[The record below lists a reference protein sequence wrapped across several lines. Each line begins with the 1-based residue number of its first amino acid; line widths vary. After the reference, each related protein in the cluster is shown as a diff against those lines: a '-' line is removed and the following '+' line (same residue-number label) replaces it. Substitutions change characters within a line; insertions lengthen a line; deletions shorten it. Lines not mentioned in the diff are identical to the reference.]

1 MKLTLNIPESL
12 SEVTLDQYQQW
23 LKVAEDKEL
32 DNFLQQKMIEIFCGV
47 TLKQV
52 MLIKAKDIE
61 SIVVQISKLFNQKE
75 NKFIDRFKYQDKD
88 FGFIPKLD
96 DMTFGEYVDLD
107 TYLADWQLM
116 HKAMSVLYRPI
127 TFKKKNQYLIEDY
140 ETADKY
146 NMKQMTLDVVF
157 GSMVFFWKL
166 RNELQSRI
174 LNYLANQTEV
184 PISQELQDSLKNGAG
199 INLSM
204 GWQMETSS
212 TSMK

>member
-12 SEVTLDQYQQW
+12 SEVTLNQYQQW
-23 LKVAEDKEL
+23 LKVAEDKEMN
-32 DNFLQQKMIEIFCGV
+32 NFLQQKMIEIFCGV

-75 NKFIDRFKYQDKD
+75 NKFIDRFKYQEKD
-88 FGFIPKLD
+88 FAFIPKLD

-107 TYLADWQLM
+107 NYLADWQLM
-116 HKAMSVLYRPI
+116 HKAMAVLYRPI
-127 TFKKKNQYLIEDY
+127 TFKKKNKYLIEDY

-157 GSMVFFWKL
+157 GSMVFFWNL
-166 RNELQSRI
+166 RNELQNHI
-174 LNYLANQTEV
+174 LSYLANQTEV
-184 PISQELQDSLKNGAG
+184 PISQELRDSLKNGAG

>member
-12 SEVTLDQYQQW
+12 SEVTLNQYQQW
-23 LKVAEDKEL
+23 LKVAEGKDL

-52 MLIKAKDIE
+52 MQIKAKDIE
-61 SIVVQISKLFNQKE
+61 SIVAQISKLFNQKDS
-75 NKFIDRFKYQDKD
+75 KFIDRFKYQEKD

-107 TYLADWQLM
+107 NYLADWQLM
-116 HKAMSVLYRPI
+116 HKAMSVLFRPI

-157 GSMVFFWKL
+157 GSLVFFWNL
-166 RNELQSRI
+166 RNELQKHI

-184 PISQELQDSLKNGAG
+184 PISQELQDSLRNGAG

-204 GWQMETSS
+204 DWQMETSS

>member
-23 LKVAEDKEL
+23 LKVAEDKEMN
-32 DNFLQQKMIEIFCGV
+32 NFLQQKMIEIFCGV

-61 SIVVQISKLFNQKE
+61 SIVVQISELFNQKD
-75 NKFIDRFKYQDKD
+75 NKFIDRFKYQDQD

-127 TFKKKNQYLIEDY
+127 TFKKKNQYLIEEY

-146 NMKQMTLDVVF
+146 NMKQMTLDIVF

-166 RNELQSRI
+166 KNELQSLI
-174 LNYLANQTEV
+174 LSYLANQTEV
-184 PISQELQDSLKNGAG
+184 PISQELRDSLKNGAG

-204 GWQMETSS
+204 DWQMETSS
-212 TSMK
+212 TLMK

>member
-23 LKVAEDKEL
+23 LKVAEGKDL

-52 MLIKAKDIE
+52 MQIKAKDIE
-61 SIVVQISKLFNQKE
+61 SIVVQISKLFNEKDS
-75 NKFIDRFKYQDKD
+75 KFIDRFKHQEKD

-107 TYLADWQLM
+107 NYLADWQLM
-116 HKAMSVLYRPI
+116 HKAMAVLFRPI

-157 GSMVFFWKL
+157 GALVFFWNL
-166 RNELQSRI
+166 RNELQNLI

-184 PISQELQDSLKNGAG
+184 PISQELRDSLKNGVG

-204 GWQMETSS
+204 DWQTETFS

>member
-23 LKVAEDKEL
+23 LKVAEDKEMN
-32 DNFLQQKMIEIFCGV
+32 NFLQQKMIEIFCGV

-52 MLIKAKDIE
+52 MQIKAKDIE
-61 SIVVQISKLFNQKE
+61 SIVVQISKLFNEKDS
-75 NKFIDRFKYQDKD
+75 KFIDRFNYQEKD
-88 FGFIPKLD
+88 FGFVPELSE
-96 DMTFGEYVDLD
+96 MTFGEYVDLD

-157 GSMVFFWKL
+157 GSMVFFWNL
-166 RNELQSRI
+166 RNELQNHI

-184 PISQELQDSLKNGAG
+184 PISQELRDSLKNGAG

-204 GWQMETSS
+204 DWQMETSS
-212 TSMK
+212 TLMR

>member
-1 MKLTLNIPESL
+1 MKLTLSIPETL
-12 SEVTLDQYQQW
+12 NEVTLDQYQRW
-23 LKVAEDKEL
+23 LKVADGKEL
-32 DNFLQQKMIEIFCGV
+32 DNFLQQKMIEIFCGI

-52 MLIKAKDIE
+52 LMIKAKDIE
-61 SIVVQISKLFNQKE
+61 AIVADISKLFKTKDT
-75 NKFIDRFKYQDKD
+75 KFIDRFSCNNQE

-107 TYLADWQLM
+107 NYLADWQLM
-116 HKAMSVLYRPI
+116 HKAMGVLFRPI
-127 TFKKKNQYLIEDY
+127 TFKKKNQYLIEEY

-157 GSMVFFWKL
+157 GAIVFFYHL
-166 RNELQSRI
+166 RNELQKHI

-184 PISQELQDSLKNGAG
+184 PISQELRTSLRNGVG

-204 GWQMETSS
+204 DLHKATY
-212 TSMK
+212 

>member
-23 LKVAEDKEL
+23 LKVAEDKEMN
-32 DNFLQQKMIEIFCGV
+32 NFLQQKMIEIFCGV

-61 SIVVQISKLFNQKE
+61 SIVVQISKLFNQKD
-75 NKFIDRFKYQDKD
+75 NKFIDRFKYQDQD

-116 HKAMSVLYRPI
+116 HKAMAVLYRPI

-157 GSMVFFWKL
+157 GSMVFFWNL
-166 RNELQSRI
+166 RNELQNHI
-174 LNYLANQTEV
+174 LSYLANQMEV

-204 GWQMETSS
+204 DWQMETSY

>member
-12 SEVTLDQYQQW
+12 SEVTLNQYQQW
-23 LKVAEDKEL
+23 LKVAEGKDL

-52 MLIKAKDIE
+52 MQIKAKDIE
-61 SIVVQISKLFNQKE
+61 SIVAQISKLFNQKE
-75 NKFIDRFKYQDKD
+75 SKFIDRFKYQEKD

-107 TYLADWQLM
+107 NYLADWQLM
-116 HKAMSVLYRPI
+116 HKAMAVLFRPI

-157 GSMVFFWKL
+157 GSLVFFWNL
-166 RNELQSRI
+166 RNELQKHI

-184 PISQELQDSLKNGAG
+184 PISQELRDSLKNGAG

-204 GWQMETSS
+204 DWQTETFS

>member
-23 LKVAEDKEL
+23 LKVSEDKEMN
-32 DNFLQQKMIEIFCGV
+32 NFLQQKMIEIFCGV

-61 SIVVQISKLFNQKE
+61 SIVVQISELFNQKD
-75 NKFIDRFKYQDKD
+75 NKFIDRFKYQDQD

-107 TYLADWQLM
+107 TYLSDWQLM
-116 HKAMSVLYRPI
+116 HKAMAVLYRPI

-157 GSMVFFWKL
+157 GSMVFFWNL
-166 RNELQSRI
+166 RNELQNHI
-174 LNYLANQTEV
+174 LSYLANQTEV
-184 PISQELQDSLKNGAG
+184 PISQELRDSLKNGAG

-204 GWQMETSS
+204 DWQMETSS
-212 TSMK
+212 TLMK

>member
-23 LKVAEDKEL
+23 LKVAEDKEMN
-32 DNFLQQKMIEIFCGV
+32 NFLQQKMIEIFCGV

-61 SIVVQISKLFNQKE
+61 SIVVQISELFNQKD
-75 NKFIDRFKYQDKD
+75 NKFIDRFRYQDQD

-157 GSMVFFWKL
+157 GSMVFFWNL
-166 RNELQSRI
+166 RNELQNHI
-174 LNYLANQTEV
+174 LSYLANQTEV
-184 PISQELQDSLKNGAG
+184 PISQELRDSLKNGVG

-204 GWQMETSS
+204 DWQMETSS
-212 TSMK
+212 TLMK

>member
-23 LKVAEDKEL
+23 LKVAEDKEMN
-32 DNFLQQKMIEIFCGV
+32 NFLQQKMIEIFCGV

-61 SIVVQISKLFNQKE
+61 SIVVQISELFNQKDS
-75 NKFIDRFKYQDKD
+75 KFIDRFKYQEQD

-116 HKAMSVLYRPI
+116 HKAMAVLYRPI
-127 TFKKKNQYLIEDY
+127 TFKKKNQYLIEEY

-157 GSMVFFWKL
+157 GSMVFFWNL
-166 RNELQSRI
+166 RNELQNHI
-174 LNYLANQTEV
+174 LSYLANQTEV
-184 PISQELQDSLKNGAG
+184 PISQELRDSLKNGAG

-204 GWQMETSS
+204 DWQMETSS
-212 TSMK
+212 TLMK

>member
-12 SEVTLDQYQQW
+12 SEVTLDQYQKW
-23 LKVAEDKEL
+23 LKVAEGKDL

-61 SIVVQISKLFNQKE
+61 SIVAQISKLFDQK
-75 NKFIDRFKYQDKD
+75 NSKFIDRFKYQEKD

-107 TYLADWQLM
+107 NYLADWQLM
-116 HKAMSVLYRPI
+116 HKAMSVLFRPI

-157 GSMVFFWKL
+157 GSLVFFWNL
-166 RNELQSRI
+166 RNELQKHI

-184 PISQELQDSLKNGAG
+184 PISQELRDSLKNGAG

-204 GWQMETSS
+204 DWQTETFS
-212 TSMK
+212 TLMK

>member
-12 SEVTLDQYQQW
+12 NEITLDQYQQW
-23 LKVAEDKEL
+23 LKVAEGKDL

-52 MLIKAKDIE
+52 MQIKAKDIE
-61 SIVVQISKLFNQKE
+61 SIVAQISKLFNEK
-75 NKFIDRFKYQDKD
+75 NSKFIDRLNYQEKD
-88 FGFIPKLD
+88 FGFIPELSE
-96 DMTFGEYVDLD
+96 MTFGEYVDLD
-107 TYLADWQLM
+107 NYLADWQLM
-116 HKAMSVLYRPI
+116 HKAMSVLFRPI
-127 TFKKKNQYLIEDY
+127 TFKKKNQYLIEEY

-157 GSMVFFWKL
+157 GSLVFFWNL
-166 RNELQSRI
+166 RNELQKHI
-174 LNYLANQTEV
+174 LSYLANQTEV
-184 PISQELQDSLKNGAG
+184 PISQELRDSLKNGVG

-204 GWQMETSS
+204 DWQTETFS

>member
-23 LKVAEDKEL
+23 LKVAEDKEMN
-32 DNFLQQKMIEIFCGV
+32 NFLQQKMIEIFCGV

-61 SIVVQISKLFNQKE
+61 SIVVQISELFNQKE
-75 NKFIDRFKYQDKD
+75 NKFIDRFKYQDQD

-146 NMKQMTLDVVF
+146 NMKQMTLDIVF
-157 GSMVFFWKL
+157 GSMVFFWNL
-166 RNELQSRI
+166 RNELQTHI
-174 LNYLANQTEV
+174 LSYLANQTEV
-184 PISQELQDSLKNGAG
+184 PISQELRDSLKNGAG

-204 GWQMETSS
+204 DWQMETSS
-212 TSMK
+212 TLIK

>member
-23 LKVAEDKEL
+23 LKVAEGKDL

-75 NKFIDRFKYQDKD
+75 NKFIDRFNYQDQE
-88 FGFIPKLD
+88 FGFVPKLD

-107 TYLADWQLM
+107 NYLADWQLI
-116 HKAMSVLYRPI
+116 HKAMGVLFRPI
-127 TFKKKNQYLIEDY
+127 TFKKKNQYLIEEY
-140 ETADKY
+140 ETTDKY

-157 GSMVFFWKL
+157 GAMVFFWKL
-166 RNELQSRI
+166 KNELQSLI
-174 LNYLANQTEV
+174 LSYLANQTEV
-184 PISQELQDSLKNGAG
+184 PISQELRTSLQNGAG

-204 GWQMETSS
+204 DWQTETSF
-212 TSMK
+212 TSIK

>member
-12 SEVTLDQYQQW
+12 NEVTLDQYQQW

-75 NKFIDRFKYQDKD
+75 NKFIDRFKYQDQD

-166 RNELQSRI
+166 RNELQTHI
-174 LNYLANQTEV
+174 LNYLVNQTEV
-184 PISQELQDSLKNGAG
+184 PISQELRDSLKNGAG

-204 GWQMETSS
+204 DWQMETSS
-212 TSMK
+212 TLMK

>member
-23 LKVAEDKEL
+23 LKVAEDKEMN
-32 DNFLQQKMIEIFCGV
+32 NFLQQKMIEIFCGI

-52 MLIKAKDIE
+52 MQIKAKDIE
-61 SIVVQISKLFNQKE
+61 SIVVEISKLFNQKDS
-75 NKFIDRFKYQDKD
+75 KFIDRFKYQEKD

-107 TYLADWQLM
+107 NYLADWQLM
-116 HKAMSVLYRPI
+116 HKAMAVLFRPI
-127 TFKKKNQYLIEDY
+127 TFKKKNQYLIEEY

-157 GSMVFFWKL
+157 GSLVFFWNL
-166 RNELQSRI
+166 RNELQKHI

-184 PISQELQDSLKNGAG
+184 PISQELQDSLRNGAG

-204 GWQMETSS
+204 DWQTETFS

>member
-23 LKVAEDKEL
+23 LKVAEGKDL

-61 SIVVQISKLFNQKE
+61 SIVAQISKLFDQK
-75 NKFIDRFKYQDKD
+75 NSKFIDRFKYQEKD

-107 TYLADWQLM
+107 NYLADWQLM
-116 HKAMSVLYRPI
+116 HKAMSVLFRPI

-157 GSMVFFWKL
+157 GSLVFFWNL
-166 RNELQSRI
+166 RNELQKHI

-184 PISQELQDSLKNGAG
+184 PISQELRDSLRNGAG

-204 GWQMETSS
+204 DWQTETFS
-212 TSMK
+212 TLMK

>member
-23 LKVAEDKEL
+23 LKVAEDKEMN
-32 DNFLQQKMIEIFCGV
+32 NFLQQKMIEIFCGV

-61 SIVVQISKLFNQKE
+61 SIVVQISELFNQKD
-75 NKFIDRFKYQDKD
+75 NKFIDRFKYQDQD

-116 HKAMSVLYRPI
+116 HKAMAVLYRPI

-157 GSMVFFWKL
+157 GSMVFFWNL
-166 RNELQSRI
+166 RNELQNHI
-174 LNYLANQTEV
+174 LSYLANQTEV
-184 PISQELQDSLKNGAG
+184 PISQELRDSLKNGAG

-204 GWQMETSS
+204 DWQMETSS

>member
-23 LKVAEDKEL
+23 LKVAEDKEMN
-32 DNFLQQKMIEIFCGV
+32 NFLQQKMIEIFCGV

-61 SIVVQISKLFNQKE
+61 SIVVQISKLFNEKDS
-75 NKFIDRFKYQDKD
+75 KFIDRFNYQEKD
-88 FGFIPKLD
+88 FGFVPELSE
-96 DMTFGEYVDLD
+96 MTFGEYVDLD

-157 GSMVFFWKL
+157 GSMVFFWNL
-166 RNELQSRI
+166 RNELQNHI

-184 PISQELQDSLKNGAG
+184 PISQELRDSLKNGAG

-204 GWQMETSS
+204 DWQMETSY
-212 TSMK
+212 TLMK

>member
-23 LKVAEDKEL
+23 LKVAEDKEMN
-32 DNFLQQKMIEIFCGV
+32 NFLQQKMIEIFCGV

-61 SIVVQISKLFNQKE
+61 SIVVQISKLFNQKD
-75 NKFIDRFKYQDKD
+75 NKFIDRFKYQDQD

-157 GSMVFFWKL
+157 GSMVFFWNL
-166 RNELQSRI
+166 RNELQSHI
-174 LNYLANQTEV
+174 LSYLANQTEV
-184 PISQELQDSLKNGAG
+184 PISQELRDSLRNGAG

-204 GWQMETSS
+204 DWQMETSS

>member
-61 SIVVQISKLFNQKE
+61 SIVVQISELFNQKE

-127 TFKKKNQYLIEDY
+127 TFKKKNQYLIEEY

-157 GSMVFFWKL
+157 GSMVFFWNL
-166 RNELQSRI
+166 RNELQTHI
-174 LNYLANQTEV
+174 LNYLVNQTEV
-184 PISQELQDSLKNGAG
+184 PISQELRDSLKNGVG

-204 GWQMETSS
+204 DWQMETSS
-212 TSMK
+212 TLMK

>member
-23 LKVAEDKEL
+23 LKVAEGKDL

-61 SIVVQISKLFNQKE
+61 SIVVQISELFNQKE
-75 NKFIDRFKYQDKD
+75 NKFIDRFNYQDQE

-107 TYLADWQLM
+107 NYLADWQLM

-157 GSMVFFWKL
+157 GAMVFFWNL
-166 RNELQSRI
+166 RNELQKHI
-174 LNYLANQTEV
+174 LNYLANQTEI
-184 PISQELQDSLKNGAG
+184 PISQELRDSLKNGAG

-204 GWQMETSS
+204 DWQTETSY
-212 TSMK
+212 TSIK

>member
-12 SEVTLDQYQQW
+12 NEVTLDQYQQW

-88 FGFIPKLD
+88 FGFVPELSE
-96 DMTFGEYVDLD
+96 MTFGEYVDLD

-127 TFKKKNQYLIEDY
+127 TFKKKNQYLIEEY

-157 GSMVFFWKL
+157 GSMVFFWNL
-166 RNELQSRI
+166 RNELQIHI

-184 PISQELQDSLKNGAG
+184 PISQELRDSLKNGAG
-199 INLSM
+199 ISQFTLYP
-204 GWQMETSS
+204 QT
-212 TSMK
+212 TF

>member
-88 FGFIPKLD
+88 FGFVPELSE
-96 DMTFGEYVDLD
+96 MTFGEYVDLD

-116 HKAMSVLYRPI
+116 HKAMAVLYRPI
-127 TFKKKNQYLIEDY
+127 TFKKKNQYLIEEY

-157 GSMVFFWKL
+157 GSMVFFWNL
-166 RNELQSRI
+166 RNELQTHI

-204 GWQMETSS
+204 DWQMETSS
-212 TSMK
+212 TLMK